1 MTDKHPSPT
10 RQSASFRDKLHT
22 VIFGAETPA
31 GKWFDLILLLAILL
45 SVVGF
50 CLQTV
55 KSIDSRYGNW
65 LHSAEW
71 FFTILFTIEY
81 GLRLYCVQKPLRYA
95 TSFWGI
101 IDLLSFL
108 PTYLGLL
115 LTNTPS
121 FVVIRAFRL
130 LRVFRILK
138 LGWFMSEADELGK
151 AILNARAKIV
161 VFIAVIMISVT
172 VAGTLMYEVENL
184 SYVMSDAVRKDPD
197 QISLIA
203 ELQQQLA
210 AADMTVRDLTPRNP
224 NQILLIIDVQ
234 EQLNAADLT
243 ANDLLQ
249 TSKFTNIPE
258 SMYWATVTM
267 TTVGYGDIVPTTVG
281 GKIIATMLIML
292 GYSLIIV
299 PTGFV
304 SAEFMKAK
312 SRVSNR
318 ACPHCLTE
326 DHNIHAR
333 FCQDC
338 GGRLSLNDR
347 QK

>member
-1 MTDKHPSPT
+1 M
-10 RQSASFRDKLHT
+10 RDKLHT
-22 VIFGAETPA
+22 IIFGAETPA
-31 GKWFDLILLLAILL
+31 GKWFDLLLLLAILL
-45 SVVGF
+45 SVIGF
-50 CLQTV
+50 CLHTV

-65 LHSAEW
+65 LHIAEW

-81 GLRLYCVQKPLRYA
+81 ALRLYCVQKPFRYA

-108 PTYLGLL
+108 PTYLGLFL
-115 LTNTPS
+115 INTPS

-138 LGWFMSEADELGK
+138 LGWFMNEADELGR
-151 AILNARAKIV
+151 AIFNARAKIV
-161 VFIAVIMISVT
+161 VFIAVILISVT
-172 VAGTLMYEVENL
+172 VAGTLMYEVENRAFNATNKGP
-184 SYVMSDAVRKDPD
+184 VNPAQAQVKTDIRR
-197 QISLIA
+197 
-203 ELQQQLA
+203 QLA
-210 AADMTVRDLTPRNP
+210 EANLTV
-224 NQILLIIDVQ
+224 Q
-234 EQLNAADLT
+234 
-243 ANDLLQ
+243 DLLPVQ
-249 TSKFTNIPE
+249 RSKFTNIPQ

-267 TTVGYGDIVPTTVG
+267 TTVGYGDIVPTTVA

-312 SRVSNR
+312 SRISNR

-326 DHNIHAR
+326 DHAIHAL

-338 GGRLSLNDR
+338 GGRLSLTDL
-347 QK
+347 QE